1 MIVAYPWDLVI
12 VAFALGWTWRAWIA
26 ARSR

>member
-1 MIVAYPWDLVI
+1 MIVPYPWDLVI

-26 ARSR
+26 RSR